1 MHAREICGKE
11 KSLATIQAQELGVFL
26 GRAIINPGQI

>member
-1 MHAREICGKE
+1 MQGKFVE
-11 KSLATIQAQELGVFL
+11 RKKSLATIQAQELGVFL